1 MEPHELEHLSLEEKK
16 AFFRKATIMHRQL
29 EQTHRTILRA
39 AREPAGFAFLLV
51 HGPTG
56 VGKTRMIE
64 TVAGQIKELLLP
76 PLPPREHAFPS
87 PFPPYGLAAVP
98 IPVLVIE
105 AEPPDGS
112 AFNRGYFYRTILT
125 LLGERTYPQQMHID
139 IHAETT
145 TPKRRRLTRA
155 ATESNDVPELREAAD
170 AAMHRHGVRV
180 VILDEAHH
188 LLYGKNG
195 TQGSMLQ
202 EQLEW
207 LKSLSSTT
215 GALYILVGTYDLF
228 NFGKLNGQIA
238 RRCLPIHFP
247 RYQLQRE
254 EDCIEFQAA
263 LLALLHKV
271 PLRCDAETFVTSHW
285 LYFYEC
291 SIGCIGVLK
300 DWLLRAVSTA
310 LDEGLPTLSLDWIAD
325 HAPPVDIYRQMALDA
340 TEGEEKLNHTASNRE
355 HVWRLL
361 QGGELI
367 APVPPLPPRETS
379 TLPNISPVP
388 APQEPET
395 SSGSTP
401 VGTEAH
407 IPDEETPKVKKT
419 RSRKKVEAP
428 PSMQEP
434 ASVIQASDATAEA
447 VPKPAR
453 GRRKKRALPAV
464 ETTGAEGKSPSS
476 QNGNA
481 PSIPTDPE
489 TVALPA
495 KPKRTRRVGEPKPKR
510 YSVGEQEREL
520 S

>member
-1 MEPHELEHLSLEEKK
+1 MEPHETSHLSVEEKK
-16 AFFRKATIMHRQL
+16 AFFRKATITHRL
-29 EQTHRTILRA
+29 LGQTHRTIVHA
-39 AREPAGFAFLLV
+39 VREPAGFAFLLV

-64 TVAGQIKELLLP
+64 TLSRHLTEQVFV
-76 PLPPREHAFPS
+76 PREPLSPPS
-87 PFPPYGLAAVP
+87 GLASLSM
-98 IPVLVIE
+98 PVLVIE
-105 AEPPDGS
+105 VDLPDKS
-112 AFNRGYFYRTILT
+112 AFDRATFYRTVLT
-125 LLGERTYPQQMHID
+125 LLGERTYPQHIHVD
-139 IHAETT
+139 IHAETAP
-145 TPKRRRLTRA
+145 PKRRPLRGKA
-155 ATESNDVPELREAAD
+155 AESNDLPELKEATKD
-170 AAMHRHGVRV
+170 AMGRHGVRV

-188 LLYGKNG
+188 ILYGGNG
-195 TQGSMLQ
+195 MAGSTLQ

-238 RRCLPIHFP
+238 RRCLPVHFP
-247 RYQLQRE
+247 RYQLERE
-254 EDCIEFQAA
+254 EDCLEFQAA
-263 LLALLHKV
+263 LLELLRRV
-271 PLRCDAETFVTSHW
+271 PLSCEAERWVTSHW

-291 SIGCIGVLK
+291 SVGCIGVLK

-310 LDEGLPTLSLDWIAD
+310 LDEGLTTLSLDWVQD
-325 HAPPVDIYRQMALDA
+325 HALPVDIYRQMTLDA
-340 TEGEEKLNHTASNRE
+340 YEGEQKLNHTASNRE

-407 IPDEETPKVKKT
+407 IPNGEMPKIKKP

-428 PSMQEP
+428 PSVQEP

-453 GRRKKRALPAV
+453 GRRKRTAEPAV

-476 QNGNA
+476 KTGNA
-481 PSIPTDPE
+481 PSMPTDPE

-495 KPKRTRRVGEPKPKR
+495 KPKRTRRVGAHQPKR